1 MPSEPGADEQEVVKQ
16 EESIGLEDRT
26 TATDSGMVSG
36 QSVSR
41 VTPTATGSE
50 RATSSA
56 PSTTAELKV
65 ETIDPWYETFNPR
78 SDWLPNETKEEDYT
92 EEGYRNL
99 ERKFWR
105 ELGLGEA
112 CWYGADMKGSLFT
125 DETTSWNVAHL
136 PNLLNRLN
144 LKRKLP
150 GVNTP
155 YLYWGMWAAAFAWH
169 VEDVSSELRRL
180 ELGIA
185 DQVAP
190 GHYRWTSTRSTIYT
204 SELPNSGTLSRKRKP
219 MLSND
224 IWRVRHDSYPA
235 SSPSH

>member
-1 MPSEPGADEQEVVKQ
+1 MPVEVAIDEQESVKQ
-16 EESIGLEDRT
+16 EGSAELGDGVVGAGATARETPVPAGSDR
-26 TATDSGMVSG
+26 A
-36 QSVSR
+36 
-41 VTPTATGSE
+41 A
-50 RATSSA
+50 SSA
-56 PSTTAELKV
+56 PSTTADLKAEV
-65 ETIDPWYETFNPR
+65 VDPWYETFNPR

-92 EEGYRNL
+92 EEGCRNL

-144 LKRKLP
+144 LKKKLP

-169 VEDVSSELRRL
+169 VEDVSRIGRAIGRL
-180 ELGIA
+180 
-185 DQVAP
+185 D
-190 GHYRWTSTRSTIYT
+190 
-204 SELPNSGTLSRKRKP
+204 KC
-219 MLSND
+219 
-224 IWRVRHDSYPA
+224 
-235 SSPSH
+235 

>member
-1 MPSEPGADEQEVVKQ
+1 MIPVIRQRRLKSWIRSYSYPGPKDAELRKRGNPAGPSTRTNKRRKVAGSGSTPAPSEPGVDEAEVVKQ
-16 EESIGLEDRT
+16 EDGT
-26 TATDSGMVSG
+26 TTMPMELDEVGDKA
-36 QSVSR
+36 
-41 VTPTATGSE
+41 TPTAAASD
-50 RATSSA
+50 RAASSA
-56 PSTTAELKV
+56 PSTAAETKT
-65 ETIDPWYETFNPR
+65 ESTDPWYDTFNPHT
-78 SDWLPNETKEEDYT
+78 DWLPNETKEEDYT
-92 EEGYRNL
+92 EDGCRNL

-169 VEDVSSELRRL
+169 VEDVSR
-180 ELGIA
+180 G
-185 DQVAP
+185 
-190 GHYRWTSTRSTIYT
+190 
-204 SELPNSGTLSRKRKP
+204 
-219 MLSND
+219 
-224 IWRVRHDSYPA
+224 
-235 SSPSH
+235 